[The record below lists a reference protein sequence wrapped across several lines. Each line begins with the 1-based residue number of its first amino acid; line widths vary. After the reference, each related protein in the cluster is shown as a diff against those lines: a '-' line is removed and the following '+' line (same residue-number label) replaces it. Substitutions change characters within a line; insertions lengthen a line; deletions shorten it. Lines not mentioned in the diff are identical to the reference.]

1 MSNFIIGTCGHIDH
15 GKTALIKAL
24 NGFEGDTTK
33 EEKERGIT
41 IDLSF
46 SNIAKDEQ
54 NIAFI
59 DVPGHE
65 KLVKNMIAGAFSFDC
80 VLIVVSA
87 TEGIKPQTVEH
98 LEILN
103 LLGVKNAVLVVS
115 KKDLVEEA
123 ELEKKLQ
130 EIEEFI
136 SRYDFDLKFSLGVSI
151 YDEVS
156 IESLKERLFTLNAST
171 KVEENF
177 FRYYVDRVFSAKG
190 AGTIV
195 TGTVLGKPIEVN
207 DKVLIC
213 DIQKETKIK
222 NIQVHGVDADRANIS
237 NRTAINL
244 SGVDTKD
251 IKRGFVI
258 SKKGYLRGFNSID
271 ISFKSLKDKFLHH
284 NRHYSVYIG
293 SRKIDAKVLLFNSE
307 DSLGEGF
314 ASIKSEEDIFSI
326 YNEKLIIR
334 DGNFTIAGGVV
345 LNPVS
350 DPMKK
355 SQKLHLLKALEEK
368 NIPKA
373 YSILLYA
380 HKKGLG
386 LISSAQRFALSHQEA
401 LKCAKELYESF
412 VDEKELIIYPLST
425 KDTIYANIKNIYT
438 KNQYALLSNA
448 SIKLRLKWASSG
460 FIELVL
466 NELVDEEFLVKDGSL
481 FKNANVTEDFITS
494 LEQVMLKRLEEEG
507 VSPTAPY
514 NIYDDLDLDRK
525 MGDEILKSL
534 CSKKQVIRLQH
545 NLFIHSNPLTRLL
558 NDMKDII
565 KKDGY
570 IDISNFKEKYKLSRK
585 YLITY
590 LDYLDSF
597 SQIKKINNKRVF
609 SNNDT
614 VQ

>member
-1 MSNFIIGTCGHIDH
+1 MSNLIIGTCGHIDH
-15 GKTALIKAL
+15 GKTALIKSL

-46 SNIAKDEQ
+46 SNIAKDDK

-87 TEGIKPQTVEH
+87 IEGIKPQTVEH

-115 KKDLVEEA
+115 KKDLVEDA
-123 ELEKKLQ
+123 ELEKKLL

-136 SRYDFDLKFSLGVSI
+136 SRYDFDLKFSMGVSI

-156 IESLKERLFTLNAST
+156 VEALKERLFTLDAST

-195 TGTVLGKPIEVN
+195 TGTVLGKPIAVN
-207 DKVLIC
+207 EKVFIN
-213 DIQKETKIK
+213 DIQKESKIK
-222 NIQVHGVDADRANIS
+222 NLQVHGRDSQNANIS

-244 SGVDTKD
+244 SNIDAKN

-258 SKKGYLRGFNSID
+258 SKKGYLRGFDSID
-271 ISFKSLKDKFLHH
+271 ISFSVLKDKLLHH

-307 DSLGEGF
+307 DSLSKGY
-314 ASIKSEEDIFSI
+314 ASIQSKEDIFSI
-326 YNEKLIIR
+326 YDEKLIIR

-345 LNPVS
+345 LNPVN

-355 SQKLHLLKALEEK
+355 SQKLHLLEALQDK

-373 YSILLYA
+373 YSVLLNA

-401 LKCAKELYESF
+401 LKNAKELENCF
-412 VDEKELIIYPLST
+412 IDEKELIIYPIAT
-425 KDTIYANIKNIYT
+425 KKIIYNNIKNIYT
-438 KNQYALLSNA
+438 KNQFALLSNA
-448 SIKLRLKWASSG
+448 SIKLRLKWASEG

-466 NELVDEEFLVKDGSL
+466 NELLEENFLVKDGNL
-481 FKNANVTEDFITS
+481 YKNADIKEDFRSS
-494 LEQVMLKRLEEEG
+494 LEQIMLKRLEIEG
-507 VSPTAPY
+507 ISPTAPY
-514 NIYDDLDLDRK
+514 NIYDDLDIDRK
-525 MGDEILKSL
+525 MGDDILKSL
-534 CSKKQVIRLQH
+534 CSKKQVLRLQH
-545 NLFIHSNPLTRLL
+545 NLFIHSLSLSRLV
-558 NDMKDII
+558 NDMKNII
-565 KKDGY
+565 KKEGY
-570 IDISNFKEKYKLSRK
+570 IDIQNFKELYPLSRK

-590 LDYLDSF
+590 LDYLDNF
-597 SQIKKINNKRVF
+597 SEIKKDGNKRVF
-609 SNNDT
+609 VEYN
-614 VQ
+614 